1 MRTDRQTDAVPC
13 GMLWNALD
21 LIEQG
26 CGPLRYVVDCGAL
39 RKRCEGLQMIVVLY
53 GACGASS
60 APCGGVHQILSP
72 LYSGTLPK
80 RYRKLTDHGN
90 ACGPLWCVAVHY
102 GVFGALRKRCGSL
115 VDHWNA
121 SKLLQFTTTH
131 CGASSAR
138 CGGVHHTLMETPKFH
153 LPPLHP
159 ADPQKPIDNP

>member
-72 LYSGTLPK
+72 LNSGTLRK
-80 RYRKLTDHGN
+80 HYRKLMDHGN
-90 ACGPLWCVAVHY
+90 TCRPLPYIAVHY
-102 GVFGALRKRCGSL
+102 GVLRCIAEMLWKPCGPLERFQIIAVHYDALQCK
-115 VDHWNA
+115 
-121 SKLLQFTTTH
+121 
-131 CGASSAR
+131 
-138 CGGVHHTLMETPKFH
+138 
-153 LPPLHP
+153 
-159 ADPQKPIDNP
+159 